1 MGTRRSQAGETVTLV
16 DSNVLLDVLTA
27 DPVWA
32 EWSATALAEAFDAGR
47 VVLNPIVYA
56 EVSIGFDRIEDLD
69 DALPP
74 NQFVREPLP
83 WPAGFLAG
91 KAFLRYRR
99 AGGSRSTPLPD
110 FYIGAH
116 AAVAGYRLLTRDRGR
131 YGTYFPTVELIAPS

>member
-1 MGTRRSQAGETVTLV
+1 MSETVTLV

-32 EWSATALAEAFDAGR
+32 EWSGSALAEAFDAGR
-47 VVLNPIVYA
+47 VVVDPIVYA

-74 NQFVREPLP
+74 SQFEREPLP
-83 WPAGFLAG
+83 WAAGFLAG
-91 KAFLRYRR
+91 KAFLKYRR

-116 AAVAGYRLLTRDRGR
+116 AAVSGYHLLTRDRGR
-131 YGTYFPTVELIAPS
+131 YGTYFPTVELIAPA

>member
-1 MGTRRSQAGETVTLV
+1 MSETVTLV

-27 DPVWA
+27 DPVWG

-47 VVLNPIVYA
+47 VVVNPIVYA

-74 NQFVREPLP
+74 SQFIREPLP
-83 WPAGFLAG
+83 WAAGFLAG
-91 KAFLRYRR
+91 KAFLAYRR
-99 AGGSRSTPLPD
+99 SGGARPTPLPD

-116 AAVAGYRLLTRDRGR
+116 AAVAGYRLLSRDRGR
-131 YGTYFPTVELIAPS
+131 YGTYFPRVELIAPA